1 MELMGFQLQSF
12 SKREAS
18 VYVQSE
24 QVEAMLGLEDI
35 PPAAVVDENLVGL
48 VVIGDQV
55 GNLSVCKDPLH
66 C

>member
-1 MELMGFQLQSF
+1 MKHMSMCH
-12 SKREAS
+12 
-18 VYVQSE
+18 VQSE

-35 PPAAVVDENLVGL
+35 PHAALVDENLDGL

-55 GNLSVCKDPLH
+55 GNLSACKDPLH